1 MFFVILIIFFIKF
14 LVKFINFVVFV
25 GGVFKEVVVLVRKE
39 FCLCV
44 IFNLLRIYWL
54 IFGKLVKMFVT
65 IFWDLF

>member
-44 IFNLLRIYWL
+44 IFNLLSIYWL
-54 IFGKLVKMFVT
+54 IFGKLVKMFVI

>member
-44 IFNLLRIYWL
+44 IFNLLSIYWL
-54 IFGKLVKMFVT
+54 IFGKLVKMFVM